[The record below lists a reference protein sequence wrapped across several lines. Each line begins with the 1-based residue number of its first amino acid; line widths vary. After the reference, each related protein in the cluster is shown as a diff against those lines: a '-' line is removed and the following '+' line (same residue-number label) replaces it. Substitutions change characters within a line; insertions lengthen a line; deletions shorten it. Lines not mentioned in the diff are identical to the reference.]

1 MADARKRLRYFRKC
15 LFFIIIFRYV
25 HTNDAKSI
33 FKICVFLGQSNGSW
47 EQRLKYG
54 TLRAFLT
61 GFRFVF
67 VNAFLLGFSL
77 LITILPLGMK
87 ISIRMSLWTPNNK
100 PRSACQSRGSLNYK
114 QTRQSI
120 TFASVI
126 LQHCVFI
133 SNQRRHFFTNNE
145 RSGLDRRHGDLWV
158 IHKLRRQDFANFL
171 TPPPPS
177 VCKFTTYE
185 VA

>member
-1 MADARKRLRYFRKC
+1 MEKNLLLEVSDLDCFYNFYFKSFLIQSILGRLYQKFEF
-15 LFFIIIFRYV
+15 LGEAISHLNAF
-25 HTNDAKSI
+25 TNDGISF
-33 FKICVFLGQSNGSW
+33 FKICVLLGQSNGSW

-120 TFASVI
+120 TFVSVS
-126 LQHCVFI
+126 L
-133 SNQRRHFFTNNE
+133 
-145 RSGLDRRHGDLWV
+145 V
-158 IHKLRRQDFANFL
+158 IIHYPALYYIR
-171 TPPPPS
+171 
-177 VCKFTTYE
+177 
-185 VA
+185 